1 VPAPSD
7 PLLVLRMVE
16 EQHHRDA
23 DDGRP
28 VREGRTPPELL
39 RPGDI
44 EYRTCPYTGSR
55 LGKPMNVSALK
66 QMGARWDE
74 IVGALALLR
83 AAYTEVR
90 GGAYAPDVLD
100 VWRVSQLG
108 SALPWFHI
116 LRAPDARA
124 PAYAAAL
131 SKVTLGT
138 GILTQALFVELLSR
152 QVIPVMTAEALL
164 EAAERT
170 ETMLAE
176 TEVCSASDKMI
187 VRFLEVLVEPGR
199 AFADASAAAAADV
212 GPVAELGAQRAAVLD
227 FGAHY
232 LAFKYLAW
240 MYYLARRF
248 LYQDVLEALGEAH
261 AQAAGARAL
270 LDEPCEPP
278 DFFAVGP
285 PAAQASL
292 AQRGVW
298 FRTLALA
305 LVPFAPGG
313 GDAAQATRAVEL
325 AAVMADD
332 PDVAELAGE
341 VAGAT
346 GVSARSAAV
355 IARALAQYARLDAI
369 FGDAIACTESGFRT
383 AFGMPPLAAPG
394 ETPRETPGEPPREPI
409 DASVRD
415 RLLPSS
421 PRAYL
426 TSLAPAWMAAH
437 ARP

>member
-1 VPAPSD
+1 
-7 PLLVLRMVE
+7 MVE
-16 EQHHRDA
+16 EQLHRDA
-23 DDGRP
+23 DDDRP
-28 VREGRTPPELL
+28 VREGRTPPALL

-44 EYRTCPYTGSR
+44 EYRTCPYAGTR

-74 IVGALALLR
+74 MVGALAFLR
-83 AAYTEVR
+83 AAYTEAR

-108 SALPWFHI
+108 SALPWFYL

-138 GILTQALFVELLSR
+138 GILAQRLFVEVLSK
-152 QVIPVMTAEALL
+152 QVIPAMTAEALL
-164 EAAERT
+164 EAAEWT

-176 TEVCSASDKMI
+176 TEVCAASEKMI
-187 VRFLEVLVEPGR
+187 LRFFEVLVGPGGS
-199 AFADASAAAAADV
+199 FESAGERK
-212 GPVAELGAQRAAVLD
+212 GPVAEIVAQPAAVLA

-232 LAFKYLAW
+232 LAFKHLVW
-240 MYYLARRF
+240 VYYLARRF
-248 LYQDVLEALGEAH
+248 LYQDVLAALGQTHER
-261 AQAAGARAL
+261 AAGARAL

-278 DFFAVGP
+278 DFFVVGP
-285 PAAQASL
+285 DAARLSL

-313 GDAAQATRAVEL
+313 ADVAQVARGSDL
-325 AAVMADD
+325 AAVMADE
-332 PDVAELAGE
+332 PDVGELAGE
-341 VAGAT
+341 IARVI
-346 GVSARSAAV
+346 GVSSQSAAA
-355 IARALAQYARLDAI
+355 IGRALAQYARLDAI
-369 FGDAIACTESGFRT
+369 FGDAVAATESGFRT
-383 AFGMPPLAAPG
+383 AYGQPPLAAP
-394 ETPRETPGEPPREPI
+394 RERI
-409 DASVRD
+409 DAAVRD

-426 TSLAPAWMAAH
+426 AAFAPAWMAAH